1 MVALG
6 TEIST
11 QYYKHILYSGLED
24 EDHSLTVGVPTSIT
38 LGTGSLLP
46 VKLTASIPIIRNK
59 AQLLAA
65 DIERDY
71 IDILDEAQERPV
83 ILYDTNGTSRGRM
96 VPLSCVLLHMVNTWS
111 AEKATCAEGYPHIG
125 LTSNSGAAARD
136 VLLDKWNFVVRKT
149 TNTELQKDKLVRD

>member
-11 QYYKHILYSGLED
+11 QCYKHILYSGLED
-24 EDHSLTVGVPTSIT
+24 EDHSLAVGVPTSIT

-46 VKLTASIPIIRNK
+46 MILTASIPIIRNK

-83 ILYDTNGTSRGRM
+83 ILYDTNSTSRG
-96 VPLSCVLLHMVNTWS
+96 
-111 AEKATCAEGYPHIG
+111 
-125 LTSNSGAAARD
+125 
-136 VLLDKWNFVVRKT
+136 
-149 TNTELQKDKLVRD
+149 